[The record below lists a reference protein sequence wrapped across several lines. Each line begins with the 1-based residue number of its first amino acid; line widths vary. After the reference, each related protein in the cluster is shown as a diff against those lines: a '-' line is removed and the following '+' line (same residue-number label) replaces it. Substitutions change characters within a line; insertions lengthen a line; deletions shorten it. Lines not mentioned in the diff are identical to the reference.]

1 MKKNFF
7 PLAFILTAFLIL
19 YSCSAEEEDTTPQ
32 AETTSQDDTSTD
44 SSSDSSS
51 DTSTT
56 TEDPPE
62 TWLEK
67 YDGKV
72 FIASLEQLDHPN
84 FSCNSDNRQS
94 SRKYVTFYNAG
105 QGETFLKKG
114 GFSCNDSFED
124 FSDIRC
130 YNTKE
135 KDYDGFILEITS
147 NDLEGFSYNITNN
160 NEVIYKER
168 YEINSDGYLNLYSEY
183 IAGGEALVWSLS
195 LIDDKSWSDYT
206 EFDGIVCADS
216 YQDEG

>member
-32 AETTSQDDTSTD
+32 AETTSQDD
-44 SSSDSSS
+44 
-51 DTSTT
+51 
-56 TEDPPE
+56 PPE
-62 TWLEK
+62 TWLEM

-72 FIASLEQLDHPN
+72 FIASLEQLDGPS
-84 FSCNSDNRQS
+84 FSCGSNNSQS

-147 NDLEGFSYNITNN
+147 NDLEGFSYNITYNS
-160 NEVIYKER
+160 EVIYKER

-183 IAGGEALVWSLS
+183 IGEEEALVWSLS

>member
-32 AETTSQDDTSTD
+32 AETTSQDD
-44 SSSDSSS
+44 
-51 DTSTT
+51 
-56 TEDPPE
+56 PPE
-62 TWLEK
+62 TWLEM

-72 FIASLEQLDHPN
+72 FIASLEQLDSPS
-84 FSCNSDNRQS
+84 FSCSNNSQS

-124 FSDIRC
+124 FSEIDC
-130 YNTKE
+130 WNTKE

-183 IAGGEALVWSLS
+183 IGEEEALVWSLS

>member
-32 AETTSQDDTSTD
+32 AETTSQDD
-44 SSSDSSS
+44 
-51 DTSTT
+51 
-56 TEDPPE
+56 PPE
-62 TWLEK
+62 TWLEM

-72 FIASLEQLDHPN
+72 FIASLEQLDSPS
-84 FSCNSDNRQS
+84 FSCSNNSQS

-147 NDLEGFSYNITNN
+147 NDLEGFSYNITYN

-183 IAGGEALVWSLS
+183 IGEEEALVWSLS

>member
-32 AETTSQDDTSTD
+32 AETTSQ
-44 SSSDSSS
+44 
-51 DTSTT
+51 
-56 TEDPPE
+56 EDPPE

-72 FIASLEQLDHPN
+72 FIASLEQLDHPS
-84 FSCNSDNRQS
+84 FSCGSSTRQS

-135 KDYDGFILEITS
+135 KDYDGYTVEISS
-147 NDLEGFSYNITNN
+147 NDLENFSYNLIYN
-160 NEVIYKER
+160 NEIYYKER
-168 YEINSDGYLNLYSEY
+168 YEVNSDNVLELYSNWV
-183 IAGGEALVWSLS
+183 GEGDDVWRKIWSLS
-195 LIDDKSWSDYT
+195 QIDDKSWSDFT
-206 EFDGIVCADS
+206 EFNGIVCADDF
-216 YQDEG
+216 QDEG